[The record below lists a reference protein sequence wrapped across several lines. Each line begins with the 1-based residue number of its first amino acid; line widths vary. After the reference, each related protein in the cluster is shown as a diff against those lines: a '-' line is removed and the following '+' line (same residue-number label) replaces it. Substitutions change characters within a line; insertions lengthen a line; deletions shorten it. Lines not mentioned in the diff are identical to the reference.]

1 MTGRTLAAMASA
13 ATAAALMLAACDD
26 SERDGTARPAA
37 VRAPAPT
44 PAQGMPR
51 KRPGGVVENC
61 SSRSEAGFP
70 SAFSDPANV
79 VVGPLVLVGAADT
92 PPETVREFGGDKI
105 PALVRAG
112 HRVTVAL
119 PRRVRPFAG
128 LGYGPLPEGVEL
140 SPRDGHR
147 VVTFVA
153 CRPGIPSGS
162 DVDGRPVTFW
172 SGFVLVSSP
181 RCVPVDVWV
190 DAEPTP
196 RRIALPM
203 GVGRCH
209 EPASAARN
217 PSRQVG

>member
-1 MTGRTLAAMASA
+1 VTYRPTVAGAAAAAAM
-13 ATAAALMLAACDD
+13 LLLAACADD
-26 SERDGTARPAA
+26 ASTPRRAAAAPATAPRAAAPISRRPGAERAREDCSTRSGASFPAA
-37 VRAPAPT
+37 
-44 PAQGMPR
+44 
-51 KRPGGVVENC
+51 
-61 SSRSEAGFP
+61 
-70 SAFSDPANV
+70 FSNPDNA
-79 VVGPLVLVGAADT
+79 VVGPLVLAGAAHT
-92 PPETVREFGGDKI
+92 PADVVREFGGDKI
-105 PALVRAG
+105 MALVLAG
-112 HRVTVAL
+112 HRVRLAL
-119 PRRVRPFAG
+119 PRRARPGAG